1 MIIKLITVL
10 IIFPILVIIVL
21 VSGIVLIQWICII
34 KRYKYNVKSDYNY
47 NFDRNASIQT
57 SVQITTNGF
66 VWPDIETGWDTGFLK
81 LSINSSLFGKFLN
94 PSIEIQYEDLIIK
107 QCFEHG
113 LKGVRYV
120 NISQLSSFNKIQ
132 GNKIYLK
139 GCYMSWIPQNTE
151 LILFK
156 NDNLGDERILVVAPH
171 PDDAEMAAFGLYS
184 YKDTFIATVTAG
196 EAGEHKYKEIYTDK
210 KIHYT
215 AKGKLRVWDSITIPL
230 LGGISPL
237 RSFNMG
243 YFDQTLER
251 MYCNITKEV
260 NSLYTQTSDINTFRQ
275 FNVSNMLPVESQKA
289 TWNNLISDFA
299 SILKKINPK
308 VIVTTHPLLES
319 NTDHQFASIALLKA
333 LKESDL
339 ENGKLYLYT
348 TNYSTFTKHYPF
360 GFSDSIVSL
369 PPCFDNSN
377 IIRNYYSHALSP
389 DQQKEKIFVLEA
401 MHDLRQTPPLSFKW
415 LLNICRWR
423 IEDWIM
429 GIDNNII
436 NKFVRPN
443 ELFYIIPFEESEDL
457 VKQFWES
464 RE

>member
-1 MIIKLITVL
+1 MIIKLIAVS
-10 IIFPILVIIVL
+10 IIVPIIAVIVL
-21 VSGIVLIQWICII
+21 AFGIVLIRWIYILR
-34 KRYKYNVKSDYNY
+34 RYKYNVKSDYNY
-47 NFDRNASIQT
+47 NFDRNTSIQA

-66 VWPDIETGWDTGFLK
+66 VWPDIETDWDTGFLK
-81 LSINSSLFGKFLN
+81 LSLNSSLLGKFLN
-94 PSIEIQYEDLIIK
+94 PSIKIQYEDLIIK

-120 NISQLSSFNKIQ
+120 NISQLSSFNQIQ
-132 GNKIYLK
+132 GNKISLK
-139 GCYMSWIPQNTE
+139 GCYISWMPQSAD
-151 LILFK
+151 IVLFK
-156 NDNLGDERILVVAPH
+156 NDNLENERILVVAPH

-184 YKDTFIATVTAG
+184 HKDTFIATVTAG

-210 KIHYT
+210 EKHYS
-215 AKGKLRVWDSITIPL
+215 AKGKLRAWDSITIPL

-243 YFDQTLER
+243 YFDQTLEK
-251 MYCNITKEV
+251 MYFNPTKEV
-260 NSLYTQTSDINTFRQ
+260 NSLYIQTSDVNTFRQ
-275 FNVSNMLPVESQKA
+275 FNVSNMLSVESQKA

-299 SILKKINPK
+299 SILKRINPK

-319 NTDHQFASIALLKA
+319 NTDHQFASIALLNA

-348 TNYSTFTKHYPF
+348 TNHNHFTKFYPF
-360 GFSDSIVSL
+360 GFSDSTVSL
-369 PPCFDNSN
+369 PPYFDNSN
-377 IIRNYYSHALSP
+377 SFRNFYSHALTP
-389 DQQKEKIFVLEA
+389 DQQNEKIFVLEA

-429 GIDNNII
+429 GIDNNVI

-443 ELFYIIPFEESEDL
+443 ELFYIIPFEESEEL
-457 VKQFWES
+457 VKQFWEN
-464 RE
+464 RK